1 MRITDSLTYDTA
13 IRNAD
18 RARDA
23 AQRAQEVASS
33 GLRVE
38 HPSDDPAAAGQISAF
53 QMQSARFTAI
63 GQAAGL
69 ASDELG
75 AADSALGSVATSLSR
90 ARELAVQFSNSTY
103 TPTQMAAAAQE
114 VQVIRNQVVADLN
127 SRFGNRYLFGGTL
140 DAAQPFDAAG
150 NYQGNALT
158 RSVEIAPGVQQQAN
172 VLVGDLGAGTPNG
185 LLDVLKQLQDAL
197 TVGVPSQVSAT
208 LDGLDAGTSRIGVAR
223 AQVGA
228 SQNAFDTSVTASK
241 VAADTATAQGG
252 KLSDADV
259 IDSSIQLQATQTA
272 LQASLAAIAQG
283 FKVSLLDYLS

>member
-1 MRITDSLTYDTA
+1 MRITDTLTYDTA

-38 HPSDDPAAAGQISAF
+38 RPSDDPAAAGQISAF

-63 GQAAGL
+63 GHAAGL

-75 AADSALGSVATSLSR
+75 AADSALGSIATSLSR

-140 DAAQPFDAAG
+140 DATQPFDAAG

-172 VLVGDLGAGTPNG
+172 VLVGDMGAGTPNG

-197 TVGVPSQVSAT
+197 TAGAPSQVSAT

-241 VAADTATAQGG
+241 VAADAATAQGG

-272 LQASLAAIAQG
+272 LQASLSAIARG

>member
-1 MRITDSLTYDTA
+1 VRITDSLTFDTA

-23 AQRAQEVASS
+23 AQRAQQVAAS

-75 AADSALGSVATSLSR
+75 AADGALGSIATSLTR

-103 TPTQMAAAAQE
+103 TPAQMAAAAQE
-114 VQVIRNQVVADLN
+114 VQVIRNQAVADLN

-140 DAAQPFDAAG
+140 DAAQPFDASG

-158 RSVEIAPGVQQQAN
+158 RSAEIAPGVQQQTN
-172 VLVGDLGAGTPNG
+172 VLVGDMGAGTPNG
-185 LLDVLKQLQDAL
+185 LLDALKQLQDAL
-197 TVGVPSQVSAT
+197 TAGVPSQVSAS
-208 LDGLDAGTSRIGVAR
+208 LDVLDAGTSRIGVAR
-223 AQVGA
+223 AQIGA
-228 SQNAFDTSVTASK
+228 SMHAFDTAVTASK
-241 VAADTATAQGG
+241 TAADAATAQGG
-252 KLSDADV
+252 KLSDADI
-259 IDSSIQLQATQTA
+259 IDASVQLQATQTA
-272 LQASLAAIAQG
+272 LQASLSAIAQG
-283 FKVSLLDYLS
+283 FKVSLLDYLP